1 MASAIQVASLFGVLS
16 LRDTMTSGLQ
26 SAEQQAQRFGS
37 NISMLSGQVSNL
49 GGVMVT
55 AAAGGAVAVTGFA
68 TAALGEF
75 STFQSGM
82 NEVFSLMPGAS
93 QDTFD
98 RMTQDVQLFADRMGV
113 LPEELIPSLY
123 EALSSG
129 IPADNV
135 FEFLETSQMAAVG
148 GVTNLATTVNGISS
162 VMNAYGHDVLD
173 ATRASD
179 LMFTAVVLGKTT
191 FEELSNSIYNV
202 TPTAAAAGVR
212 FEDVAAG
219 LAAITA
225 QGVPTAVATTQ
236 MRQLLVE
243 LADSGSQAGAVFEE
257 VAGQSFTDFIAAGG
271 NVSEALTLMQGHA
284 DSTGVGLNQLFGSVE
299 AGSAALS
306 LSGTNADRYNDF
318 LSQMET
324 SAGATETAFNTLN
337 TGIARGLEFLSASMS
352 LAMSTLGSMLAP
364 FVEPAINMLTTF
376 FRIINAGL
384 NGGERLSDWLMD
396 LPAPLRGIG
405 LMLGEVSASIF
416 EFFSGIQGADQ
427 VFGITE
433 RGAYQLG
440 AGIGDLVSG
449 LVTNFQMISDSV
461 MSVIAPVMGWI
472 GANIQL
478 QDILLAVGIAV
489 TSFVVPAVIGMVA
502 PIVGTFALLVGGAA
516 LLRQAWESD
525 FGGIRTGV
533 GNLVTWFT
541 GEALPAIQNFI
552 MNQAIPTVQSFMG
565 TLAGIWAVV
574 APTLGSLFNWFMAEG
589 LPIIQAFITDTAV
602 PAIQN
607 FIGILGGIW
616 ETVSPVLFS
625 LFDWFMTTGL
635 PLALDY
641 VTNVMMPGMQGFID
655 LLLGIWNAVEPVL
668 TTLLNWFITDGLPLV
683 GDFIDGTFVPLFTG
697 FTDLMGSVWDVVGP
711 GLELFKENI
720 GGIFQWISDN
730 VLTPFLD
737 TVTSILNQVNSVVS
751 GAANMGGSMMSGLGG
766 WVDSWN
772 PFAARADGGPVT
784 AGTTYLVGERG
795 PELFRASQSGSII
808 SNRDT
813 AAAMSGGGDTLNF
826 YGNIITSD
834 PEDFMQ
840 QLEER
845 RRRRR

>member
-1 MASAIQVASLFGVLS
+1 
-16 LRDTMTSGLQ
+16 
-26 SAEQQAQRFGS
+26 
-37 NISMLSGQVSNL
+37 
-49 GGVMVT
+49 
-55 AAAGGAVAVTGFA
+55 
-68 TAALGEF
+68 
-75 STFQSGM
+75 
-82 NEVFSLMPGAS
+82 
-93 QDTFD
+93 
-98 RMTQDVQLFADRMGV
+98 
-113 LPEELIPSLY
+113 
-123 EALSSG
+123 
-129 IPADNV
+129 
-135 FEFLETSQMAAVG
+135 VG
-148 GVTNLATTVNGISS
+148 GMI
-162 VMNAYGHDVLD
+162 
-173 ATRASD
+173 
-179 LMFTAVVLGKTT
+179 
-191 FEELSNSIYNV
+191 
-202 TPTAAAAGVR
+202 
-212 FEDVAAG
+212 
-219 LAAITA
+219 
-225 QGVPTAVATTQ
+225 
-236 MRQLLVE
+236 
-243 LADSGSQAGAVFEE
+243 
-257 VAGQSFTDFIAAGG
+257 
-271 NVSEALTLMQGHA
+271 
-284 DSTGVGLNQLFGSVE
+284 
-299 AGSAALS
+299 
-306 LSGTNADRYNDF
+306 
-318 LSQMET
+318 
-324 SAGATETAFNTLN
+324 
-337 TGIARGLEFLSASMS
+337 
-352 LAMSTLGSMLAP
+352 AP
-364 FVEPAINMLTTF
+364 FVEPVIGVLTTF

-384 NGGERLSDWLMD
+384 DSGETMSDWLGD
-396 LPAPLRGIG
+396 LPGPFRGIG
-405 LMLGEVSASIF
+405 EFVGRAAASVR
-416 EFFSGIQGADQ
+416 EFFAMIQRAGNWAAETGRSTFEMFFLTFEDGSSFISNIIE
-427 VFGITE
+427 VFGLAE
-433 RGAYQLG
+433 PEAQAMA
-440 AGIGDLVSG
+440 AGINSAVNGMVS
-449 LVTNFQMISDSV
+449 TFQTISDTV
-461 MSVIAPVMGWI
+461 MSVITPVMSWV

-478 QDILLAVGIAV
+478 QDILMAVGIAV

-502 PIVGTFALLVGGAA
+502 PIAGTFALLVGGAA

-552 MNQAIPTVQSFMG
+552 MNQAIPTVQNFMG
-565 TLAGIWAVV
+565 TLSGIWAAV

-730 VLTPFLD
+730 VLQPFLD
-737 TVTSILNQVNSVVS
+737 TVTGILDQVNNVVS

-795 PELFRASQSGSII
+795 PELFRASQSGSIM

-813 AAAMSGGGDTLNF
+813 AAAMSGGGDTMNF

-840 QLEER
+840 QLKER